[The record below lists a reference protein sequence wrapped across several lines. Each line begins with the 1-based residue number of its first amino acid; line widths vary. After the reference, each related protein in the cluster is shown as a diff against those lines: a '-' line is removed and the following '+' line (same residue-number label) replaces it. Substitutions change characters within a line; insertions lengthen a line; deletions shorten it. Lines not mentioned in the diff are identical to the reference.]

1 MMRPVSISSNDCH
14 IINLPFRMHLISVI
28 TLMLVFVIFM
38 VRTMD
43 MVVAHIEVDRLLS
56 SAPVRCDGAVVL
68 SRGDP

>member
-1 MMRPVSISSNDCH
+1 
-14 IINLPFRMHLISVI
+14 MHLISVI
-28 TLMLVFVIFM
+28 TLMLVFIIFV